1 MEHTLEQIPAEL
13 SERFDELKVQGLYG
27 RKVVQQL

>member
-13 SERFDELKVQGLYG
+13 RECFNALRVRSLYG